1 LLAFYALRAAVT
13 PGVFP
18 RLTCRRQSPYRSLK
32 EISLVPLIL
41 PWRDRRGRFLPLKA
55 IALTGAVVPAALLAW
70 QWWAGELGGR
80 PITEVIHGTGLWAVR
95 WLLIT
100 LAITPLGRMFSSTPL
115 LQTRRIAGVT
125 AACYA
130 AVHLCLYALD
140 QKWQLGVVVSEIA
153 KRFYLTVGL
162 VALSGLVALAATS
175 FDGAMRRMGRW
186 WKRLH
191 RLAYPVA
198 ALAIFHYFIQAKANV
213 SEPVFVA
220 GLFLWLMAWR
230 ALPTSWQRAWVTYPV
245 LALLVGFATA
255 WIEFVWYGLAT
266 RINPWRVLDANETL
280 RFGLRPA
287 HWVVV
292 VALCVAV
299 ALIVR
304 RVPLRSWPRVLPAS
318 G

>member
-1 LLAFYALRAAVT
+1 M
-13 PGVFP
+13 
-18 RLTCRRQSPYRSLK
+18 
-32 EISLVPLIL
+32 IL

-55 IALTGAVVPAALLAW
+55 IALAGAVVPGALLAW
-70 QWWAGELGGR
+70 QWWGGELGGR
-80 PITEVIHGTGLWAVR
+80 PITELIHGTGLWAVR
-95 WLLIT
+95 WLLIS
-100 LAITPLGRMFSSTPL
+100 LAISPLGRMFGSTPL

-125 AACYA
+125 TACYA
-130 AVHLCLYALD
+130 VAHLCLYALD
-140 QKWQLGVVVSEIA
+140 QKWQLGVVASEIVR
-153 KRFYLTVGL
+153 RFYLTIGL
-162 VALSGLVALAATS
+162 VALSGLVALALTS

-191 RLAYPVA
+191 RLAYLVA

-220 GLFLWLMAWR
+220 GLFVWLMTWR
-230 ALPTSWQRAWVTYPV
+230 ALPASWQRAWVTYPV
-245 LALLVGFATA
+245 LAVAAGFATA
-255 WIEFVWYGLAT
+255 WIEFAWYGLAT

-292 VALCVAV
+292 VALSVAV
-299 ALIVR
+299 ALILR
-304 RVPLRSWPRVLPAS
+304 RAPLWSRPRVLPAS

>member
-1 LLAFYALRAAVT
+1 M
-13 PGVFP
+13 
-18 RLTCRRQSPYRSLK
+18 
-32 EISLVPLIL
+32 IL

-55 IALTGAVVPAALLAW
+55 IALAGAVAPGALLAW
-70 QWWAGELGGR
+70 HWSGGELGAR

-100 LAITPLGRMFSSTPL
+100 LAITPLGRMFNSTPL

-125 AACYA
+125 AACYGVA
-130 AVHLCLYALD
+130 HLSLYVLD
-140 QKWQLGVVVSEIA
+140 QKWQLGVVASEIVR
-153 KRFYLTVGL
+153 RFYLTIGL
-162 VALSGLVALAATS
+162 VALSGLVALALTS

-191 RLAYPVA
+191 RLAYPVG

-220 GLFLWLMAWR
+220 GLFLWLMTWR
-230 ALPTSWQRAWVTYPV
+230 ALPVAWQRAWVTYPV
-245 LALLVGFATA
+245 LAVGAGFATA
-255 WIEFVWYGLAT
+255 WIEFAWYGLAT

-287 HWVVV
+287 HWVAV

-299 ALIVR
+299 ALILR
-304 RVPLRSWPRVLPAS
+304 RTPLWSRVRVLPAS